1 MFQTYLINTLIF
13 CVILLLLAI
22 TVGAVQMAL
31 IMFDVRQME
40 KEARKKFMAVLS
52 VFDVVTLLLG
62 GLGGL
67 KKRIQKNVA
76 PDRSTFVALI
86 AGIKKGLQVFLKK
99 EGE

>member
-13 CVILLLLAI
+13 CGILLLLAI
-22 TVGAVQMAL
+22 TVGAVQLAL

-86 AGIKKGLQVFLKK
+86 AGIKKGLQVFLRK

>member
-22 TVGAVQMAL
+22 TVGAVQLAL

-86 AGIKKGLQVFLKK
+86 AGIKKGLQVFLRK

>member
-31 IMFDVRQME
+31 IMFDIRQME
-40 KEARKKFMAVLS
+40 KEAKKKFMAILS
-52 VFDVVTLLLG
+52 VFDLATLFVSAI
-62 GLGGL
+62 GGL
-67 KKRIQKNVA
+67 KKRVQ
-76 PDRSTFVALI
+76 PDKSTFVALV

-99 EGE
+99 EEKENG

>member
-86 AGIKKGLQVFLKK
+86 AGIKKGLQVFLRK

>member
-13 CVILLLLAI
+13 CGILLLLAI
-22 TVGAVQMAL
+22 TVGAVQLAL